1 MVTVCM
7 AVPWRLLG
15 QKATIAYG
23 GLRSVA
29 GSGTQTPAKEAHGCH
44 ATFAA
49 GDCLPLLPPPPLTPI
64 QRRWDQ
70 RMGLALVAWRQDAS
84 VPSRKKGIQ

>member
-1 MVTVCM
+1 MVMVRM

-15 QKATIAYG
+15 QKAAIAYG

-49 GDCLPLLPPPPLTPI
+49 AGDLPSPASSATPDAHPATVGSTYGLGSCCLAP
-64 QRRWDQ
+64 
-70 RMGLALVAWRQDAS
+70 GC
-84 VPSRKKGIQ
+84 